1 MIPLSQLD
9 EKVARNFMV
18 ILTLAA
24 LGAIL
29 SVTECYLLWSH
40 GGEPDATIEILKMLV
55 SFLTLWLLLFLFVY
69 YHRKYQQMRASNELL
84 PQDTLWSS
92 GLFVNSRG
100 WSLLPEALLC
110 LVHAPPFVCF
120 EVSVDYYDLRHGK
133 ALPTTLNTD
142 EIAAILMLFAR
153 SVLLVRWMPYISG
166 LTRTHSRAYA
176 NLNHLTLS
184 TWLAVRINVMRFPV
198 RFLGTATTLLVL
210 MLAFT
215 MQATERRVN
224 PNLDHYSNCVWLVLS
239 GMTATGFGD
248 FYPQTPL
255 GRLVSTVAF
264 MWGALMA
271 ALTVMTVIRQ
281 TELSNSEVRVHNMIE
296 RTRSRSR
303 LKQRAAFYV
312 QAAWAAYLERLQ
324 RSQSAAATA
333 SLLGNEPLHADP
345 KFCRTMRDFRV
356 LRKQSMT
363 PDDLHHRVYKEL
375 LDTRTRLDNKM
386 RDVEEKLE
394 EMDAKFEHNIAAMYE
409 LLQKNLKYLKHL
421 S

>member
-1 MIPLSQLD
+1 MSCCLRTRYGAPACSST
-9 EKVARNFMV
+9 R
-18 ILTLAA
+18 AA
-24 LGAIL
+24 GA
-29 SVTECYLLWSH
+29 CYLRRCSVLCATARPARPTLPSPDCASSH
-40 GGEPDATIEILKMLV
+40 RLRG
-55 SFLTLWLLLFLFVY
+55 
-69 YHRKYQQMRASNELL
+69 L
-84 PQDTLWSS
+84 PCCHNQ
-92 GLFVNSRG
+92 
-100 WSLLPEALLC
+100 
-110 LVHAPPFVCF
+110 VHAPPFVCF

-142 EIAAILMLFAR
+142 EIAAIVMLFAR

-176 NLNHLTLS
+176 NLNHLTLT
-184 TWLAVRINVMRFPV
+184 TWFSIRINVMRFPV
-198 RFLGTATTLLVL
+198 RFLGAATTLLVL

-264 MWGALMA
+264 MWGALMG

-281 TELSNSEVRVHNMIE
+281 AELSNSEVRVNNMIE
-296 RTRSRSR
+296 RTTSRSR

-312 QAAWAAYLERLQ
+312 QAAWGAYLERLQ

-363 PDDLHHRVYKEL
+363 PDDVRDRPLARAQAQAAATL
-375 LDTRTRLDNKM
+375 GPSPRTVSGHPRWAQRHPL
-386 RDVEEKLE
+386 
-394 EMDAKFEHNIAAMYE
+394 ATWA
-409 LLQKNLKYLKHL
+409 
-421 S
+421 